1 MNESQQKPR
10 AISVVAWIIA
20 AAVYVLAV
28 VAIWGLGI
36 PRDPQ
41 MSRWS
46 PGEQGAFS
54 LLIPLIFCAYILLI
68 GYVYG
73 DAKRRGMRYVMWT
86 LLAIFIPDAIGIIIY
101 FILRD
106 PLPVAC
112 PGCHALLKPGF
123 AFCPHCATSL
133 KPTCPQ
139 CGRALDRGW
148 LHCPQCGA
156 AVPGTGQPS
165 ATGAQPGVQPLAKT

>member
-1 MNESQQKPR
+1 MNDSEQKHRVIP
-10 AISVVAWIIA
+10 VTAWVIA
-20 AAVYVLAV
+20 VAVYVFGALALLGL
-28 VAIWGLGI
+28 AI
-36 PRDPQ
+36 PHDPK
-41 MSRWS
+41 MSQWL
-46 PGEQGAFS
+46 PAEKVIFS
-54 LLIPLIFCAYILLI
+54 GLIPLFLCAYILLI

-106 PLPVAC
+106 PLPVPC

-123 AFCPHCATSL
+123 AFCPHCAASL

-148 LHCPQCGA
+148 LHCPQCGT
-156 AVPGTGQPS
+156 AVPGGQTSIPS
-165 ATGAQPGVQPLAKT
+165 AQPGAQTAKT